1 MRSRRTSS
9 YTAHTSPAP
18 RFYGWLVGPAA
29 VALFALSACGGESDR
44 YSPAIADDE
53 PVKIA
58 APAAAVIAEGG
69 AASGTCTTGDA
80 RECKVML
87 GQHGNVVNCFVGMQ
101 VCEDEAW
108 GPCQSAPVL

>member
-1 MRSRRTSS
+1 
-9 YTAHTSPAP
+9 
-18 RFYGWLVGPAA
+18 LVGSTI
-29 VALFALSACGGESDR
+29 VALLTLCACGGESDR
-44 YSPAIADDE
+44 YSPAIAGDE

-58 APAAAVIAEGG
+58 APAAVITGDGG

-87 GQHGNVVNCFVGMQ
+87 AQHGNVVNCFVGMQ

-108 GPCQSAPVL
+108 GPCQSPPVL